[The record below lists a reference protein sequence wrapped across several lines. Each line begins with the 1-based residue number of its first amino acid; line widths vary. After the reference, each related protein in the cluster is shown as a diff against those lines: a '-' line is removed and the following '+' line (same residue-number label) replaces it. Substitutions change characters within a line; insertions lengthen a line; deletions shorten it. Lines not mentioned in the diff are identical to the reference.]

1 MESPDVAAK
10 TKNDGAS
17 AAAAAEG
24 AAVVDCARASSGS
37 PPVQESPFSNFVKN
51 LSPINPVKTAHVPQV
66 FPALNSSPLV
76 FTSPHVNLQRG
87 ANFLNRI
94 QPVQPSIEELSRH
107 KNQCKD
113 KIEEAS
119 ESPDEHVAQARDE
132 AVTHDKGNFSSRDS
146 SQAQPCSSS
155 GCIDE
160 FLADPIEIDCANSA
174 HLVGH
179 SRKEME
185 NCLLSNVTYSVDD
198 LSKFGQETNVD
209 NEYGVG
215 NLPQGFYDERQEEL
229 QERLTCNQQPTEAED
244 ERNAGDISTIECIK
258 TVLDLSVENISKK
271 QQSVDSVAQLAGCS
285 HHCGSH
291 DLQSLLDTCPMVDSC
306 KDGVD
311 SQATLSEHAD
321 LHHPENIQHQRGLLR
336 RCLQFDDA
344 HPNSFSRSLSLP
356 ARNLDTSRSLA
367 TASEMEDLDLSR
379 PNSNIISSKRP
390 VREPYKPVTSILADR
405 QCGSSPIIASKPS
418 GIGLH
423 LNSIVGTRTV
433 SCRAA
438 KNIKPE
444 EGHQDVEEIKL
455 ASTETCHMLGKSS
468 QSAISSDT
476 LETIPSG
483 ALDERNEKK
492 VSETAT
498 SAVSDSLPE
507 IEGQNLLKPHEHYD
521 TPREK
526 RKLDL
531 AVVDGSEEFIQLSPK
546 KKRNKTMAA
555 FSGDGCKRCNC
566 KKSKCLKL
574 YCDCFAAGMYCVEP
588 CSCHGCLNRPQYE
601 QTVLETRQQI
611 ESRNP
616 LAFAPKI
623 IERSGDFSANNREDG
638 VSSTPASARHKRGC
652 NCKKSMCLKKYCECY
667 QANVGC
673 SDNCRC
679 EGCKNV
685 YGTKEDYCV
694 TREVTGSRVSERR
707 LEGINDE
714 KPQRVAS
721 EKDHLWTHTYEPV
734 QLIPQTPSL
743 QFSDHGRGPLR
754 SQLSTRSILS
764 PNSDQKI
771 LSSAKSGRP
780 SGSVDNGDILQEG
793 QKDTLESGSFNQ
805 VADNND
811 AENETVDEF
820 SPRRDS
826 LLNLCRLTPISS
838 PRMKAGSSSE
848 SSKAMDNICT
858 SIIPAFP
865 VSNHLAGNSRRWH
878 CSPVTPA
885 TQLVGAKSCEDP
897 MSDVG
902 LSAIL
907 GDDTPEVLKD
917 NPTAAK
923 SVKVSSPSRKRV
935 SPPHNHLHGLNTSSS
950 VALKSG
956 RKFILKAVPAFPPL
970 TPCIGSK
977 GSSGENSCDYQDDSA
992 PSDKTDWR

>member
-1 MESPDVAAK
+1 MESPEAAVK
-10 TKNDGAS
+10 TNDK
-17 AAAAAEG
+17 AAAAA
-24 AAVVDCARASSGS
+24 AVVVDCARTSSDS

-51 LSPINPVKTAHVPQV
+51 LSPINPVKAVHVPQV

-76 FTSPHVNLQRG
+76 FTSPHVNLQRE

-94 QPVQPSIEELSRH
+94 QPVQPSIEELSHH
-107 KNQCKD
+107 KNRCKD
-113 KIEEAS
+113 KIEEVS
-119 ESPDEHVAQARDE
+119 KEPNELVAQARDE
-132 AVTHDKGNFSSRDS
+132 TVTHDKGHFISRNS

-155 GCIDE
+155 GCVDE
-160 FLADPIEIDCANSA
+160 FLADPVEVDCADSA

-185 NCLLSNVTYSVDD
+185 NCSLSNVTYSVDD
-198 LSKFGQETNVD
+198 LSKFDQETNVG
-209 NEYGVG
+209 NEYGAG
-215 NLPQGFYDERQEEL
+215 NLPQDFSIERQER
-229 QERLTCNQQPTEAED
+229 QERLTRNQQPTEAED
-244 ERNAGDISTIECIK
+244 ERNGGDKSTIECIK
-258 TVLDLSVENISKK
+258 TVLDLSVENISNK

-285 HHCGSH
+285 HQCGSH
-291 DLQSLLDTCPMVDSC
+291 GLQSLLDSCSMVDTC

-311 SQATLSEHAD
+311 SQATLNEQAD
-321 LHHPENIQHQRGLLR
+321 LHQHEILQHQRGLLR

-356 ARNLDTSRSLA
+356 ARNQDTSRSLA
-367 TASEMEDLDLSR
+367 TASEMEDLELSR

-390 VREPYKPVTSILADR
+390 VREPYKPVTSILVNR
-405 QCGSSPIIASKPS
+405 QFGSSPITASKPS

-423 LNSIVGTRTV
+423 LNSIVGPRTV

-444 EGHQDVEEIKL
+444 EGHQDVEDRKL
-455 ASTETCHMLGKSS
+455 ASAETCHMGGKSS
-468 QSAISSDT
+468 QSAISSET
-476 LETIPSG
+476 LKTVSSG
-483 ALDERNEKK
+483 ALDERYERK

-498 SAVSDSLPE
+498 SAASDSLPE
-507 IEGQNLLKPHEHYD
+507 IEGQNLLKPHEHYN

-531 AVVDGSEEFIQLSPK
+531 AVVDGSEELIQLSPK
-546 KKRNKTMAA
+546 KKRNKTMGT
-555 FSGDGCKRCNC
+555 FSSDGCKRCNC

-588 CSCHGCLNRPQYE
+588 CSCQGCLNRPQYK

-623 IERSGDFSANNREDG
+623 IESSGDFSANNREDG
-638 VSSTPASARHKRGC
+638 VWSTPASARHKRGC

-685 YGTKEDYCV
+685 YGTKEDFCV
-694 TREVTGSRVSERR
+694 TREVTGSRVSERS
-707 LEGINDE
+707 LEGINNE
-714 KPQRVAS
+714 KLQAVAS
-721 EKDHLWTHTYEPV
+721 EKDHLRTHVYEPV

-743 QFSDHGRGPLR
+743 QFSDHGKGPLR
-754 SQLSTRSILS
+754 SQLYTRKILS

-771 LSSAKSGRP
+771 SSSAKSGRP
-780 SGSVDNGDILQEG
+780 SGSVDNRDVPQER

-811 AENETVDEF
+811 AENEMVDEF

-826 LLNLCRLTPISS
+826 LLNLCRLTPISN
-838 PRMKAGSSSE
+838 PPMKAGLSSE
-848 SSKAMDNICT
+848 SSKAKDDICT
-858 SIIPAFP
+858 SVIPVFP
-865 VSNHLAGNSRRWH
+865 GSNHPPGNSLHGH

-897 MSDVG
+897 MSDIG

-917 NPTAAK
+917 DPTTAK

-935 SPPHNHLHGLNTSSS
+935 SPPHGHLHGLNTSSS

-977 GSSGENSCDYQDDSA
+977 GSSGENSHDYQDDGT
-992 PSDKTDWR
+992 PNEKQTGDKELS

>member
-10 TKNDGAS
+10 TTGDAP
-17 AAAAAEG
+17 APA
-24 AAVVDCARASSGS
+24 DCARAASSES

-51 LSPINPVKTAHVPQV
+51 LSPINPVKAAHVPQV
-66 FPALNSSPLV
+66 FPGINSSPLV
-76 FTSPHVNLQRG
+76 FTSPHVNLQRE
-87 ANFLNRI
+87 ANFLDRI
-94 QPVQPSIEELSRH
+94 QSVQPSIEELSRH
-107 KNQCKD
+107 ENRCKD

-119 ESPDEHVAQARDE
+119 EEPNELVAQARDE
-132 AVTHDKGNFSSRDS
+132 AVTYDKGNFSTRDS

-155 GCIDE
+155 GCVDE
-160 FLADPIEIDCANSA
+160 YLADPVEVDCANSA
-174 HLVGH
+174 HSVGH
-179 SRKEME
+179 PRKEME
-185 NCLLSNVTYSVDD
+185 NCSLSNVTYLVDN
-198 LSKFGQETNVD
+198 LSKFDQDTNMD
-209 NEYGVG
+209 NEYGAEV
-215 NLPQGFYDERQEEL
+215 NLPHGFSNERQEEL

-244 ERNAGDISTIECIK
+244 EHDGGDKSTIECIK

-271 QQSVDSVAQLAGCS
+271 RQSLDSVAQPVGCS
-285 HHCGSH
+285 HQCGSH
-291 DLQSLLDTCPMVDSC
+291 GLQSLPDYCSMVDIF

-311 SQATLSEHAD
+311 LPATLSEHAD
-321 LHHPENIQHQRGLLR
+321 SHHPEIILHQRGLLR

-356 ARNLDTSRSLA
+356 ARNLDSSRSLA

-390 VREPYKPVTSILADR
+390 VREPDKPVTSILASR
-405 QCGSSPIIASKPS
+405 QCGSPPIIASKSS

-423 LNSIVGTRTV
+423 LNSIVGTGTV

-438 KNIKPE
+438 KNINPE
-444 EGHQDVEEIKL
+444 EDHQDVEDIKL
-455 ASTETCHMLGKSS
+455 ASAETCHMWVKSREC
-468 QSAISSDT
+468 ATSSDT
-476 LETIPSG
+476 LKTVPSG
-483 ALDERNEKK
+483 ALDERYEKK

-498 SAVSDSLPE
+498 SVASDSLPE
-507 IEGQNLLKPHEHYD
+507 IEDQNLLKPHEHYD

-531 AVVDGSEEFIQLSPK
+531 AAVDGSEEFIQLSPK
-546 KKRNKTMAA
+546 KKRNKTMGT
-555 FSGDGCKRCNC
+555 FSSDGCKRCNC

-588 CSCHGCLNRPQYE
+588 CSCQGCLNRPQYE

-623 IERSGDFSANNREDG
+623 IESNGELLANNREDG
-638 VSSTPASARHKRGC
+638 AWSTPASARHKRGC

-694 TREVTGSRVSERR
+694 TREVTGSRVSERS
-707 LEGINDE
+707 LEGINDV
-714 KPQRVAS
+714 KLQTVAS
-721 EKDHLWTHTYEPV
+721 EKDHLRTHSYEPV

-743 QFSDHGRGPLR
+743 QFSDHGKGPLR
-754 SQLSTRSILS
+754 SRLSTRNILS
-764 PNSDQKI
+764 PNSNQKI
-771 LSSAKSGRP
+771 LSSSAESGRP
-780 SGSVDNGDILQEG
+780 SGSVDTGDIPQER

-805 VADNND
+805 VADDND
-811 AENETVDEF
+811 AENEMVDEI

-838 PRMKAGSSSE
+838 LPIKAGSSME
-848 SSKAMDNICT
+848 SSKANDNIRN
-858 SIIPAFP
+858 SIVPTFP
-865 VSNHLAGNSRRWH
+865 GNNHLAGNSLRWH

-897 MSDVG
+897 MLDVG
-902 LSAIL
+902 LSALL

-917 NPTAAK
+917 DPTTAK
-923 SVKVSSPSRKRV
+923 SVKVSSPIASVFLLLTVICMHSIQVVAAKTVV
-935 SPPHNHLHGLNTSSS
+935 S
-950 VALKSG
+950 LKTMVHQMIKQTG
-956 RKFILKAVPAFPPL
+956 
-970 TPCIGSK
+970 
-977 GSSGENSCDYQDDSA
+977 
-992 PSDKTDWR
+992 DKELS